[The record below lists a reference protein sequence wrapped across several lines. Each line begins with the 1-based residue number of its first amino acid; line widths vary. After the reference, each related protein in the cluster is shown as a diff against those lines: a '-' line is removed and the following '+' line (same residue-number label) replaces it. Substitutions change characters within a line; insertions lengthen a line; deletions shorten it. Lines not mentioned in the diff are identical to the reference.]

1 MEDSVMSPD
10 STKTICFAPKL
21 LTCDLD
27 AGVVD
32 SVSRKLSR
40 HDHFRYH
47 LDTLSL
53 EHKKGR
59 LTITGRLP
67 SFYLKQLLQTVLRT
81 LPEVKHIDNRVDV
94 VSCQGL
100 SSVPDS
106 QERNTK

>member
-1 MEDSVMSPD
+1 MSPD
-10 STKTICFAPKL
+10 STKTTCFTHKL

-27 AGVVD
+27 VGVVD
-32 SVSRKLSR
+32 SANRRLSR
-40 HDHFRYH
+40 HHHFRYH
-47 LDTLSL
+47 LNSLSV

-81 LPEVKHIDNRVDV
+81 LPEIKHIDNRVDV

-100 SSVPDS
+100 SSVS
-106 QERNTK
+106 HLQERNAKP